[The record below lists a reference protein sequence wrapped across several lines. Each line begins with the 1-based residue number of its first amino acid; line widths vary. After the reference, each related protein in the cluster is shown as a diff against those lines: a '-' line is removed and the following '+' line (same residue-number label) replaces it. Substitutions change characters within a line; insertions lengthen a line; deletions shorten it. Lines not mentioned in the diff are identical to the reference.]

1 MYNLQMT
8 ITAFDDS
15 KLVGGVT
22 KKDFN
27 LVNLTGDEVE
37 FLLHEVTKLQTL
49 KDKNFEKPQV

>member
-27 LVNLTGDEVE
+27 LVNLTEEEVDYVLYQIE
-37 FLLHEVTKLQTL
+37 KLQTL
-49 KDKNFEKPQV
+49 KDKTFEKPQA

>member
-1 MYNLQMT
+1 MT

>member
-1 MYNLQMT
+1 MFNLTMT

-27 LVNLTGDEVE
+27 LVNLTEEEVE
-37 FLLHEVTKLQTL
+37 YLLYQVEKLQTL
-49 KDKNFEKPQV
+49 KDKTFEKPQV

>member
-37 FLLHEVTKLQTL
+37 FILHEVTKLQTL
-49 KDKNFEKPQV
+49 KDKNFETPQA